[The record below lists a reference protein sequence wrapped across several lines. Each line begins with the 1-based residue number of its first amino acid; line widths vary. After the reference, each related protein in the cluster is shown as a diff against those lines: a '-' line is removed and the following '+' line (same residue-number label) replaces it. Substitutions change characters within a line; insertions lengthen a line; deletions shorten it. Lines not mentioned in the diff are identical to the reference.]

1 MVFFELFSNAPDIIK
16 VNAGAA
22 LFREG
27 EDGTTLYVLTI
38 GTAEVMI
45 GNRVV
50 ETLQPGNI
58 IGEMALVD
66 PAPRAASV
74 IAVTDCEFVEVDD
87 KRFNYLVQQTPFF
100 ALKVMRVLSERLA
113 DNFRAAARHRGRI
126 KISRKE

>member
-58 IGEMALVD
+58 IGEMALVA

-100 ALKVMRVLSERLA
+100 ALKVMRVLSERLRTTSA
-113 DNFRAAARHRGRI
+113 MLPIIEDV
-126 KISRKE
+126 

>member
-38 GTAEVMI
+38 GTAEVVI

-100 ALKVMRVLSERLA
+100 ALKVMRVLSERLRTTSA
-113 DNFRAAARHRGRI
+113 MLPIIEDV
-126 KISRKE
+126 

>member
-58 IGEMALVD
+58 IGEMALVA

-100 ALKVMRVLSERLA
+100 ALKVMRVLSERLRTTSA
-113 DNFRAAARHRGRI
+113 MLPILEDV
-126 KISRKE
+126 

>member
-100 ALKVMRVLSERLA
+100 ALKVMRVLSERLRTTSA
-113 DNFRAAARHRGRI
+113 ILPILEDV
-126 KISRKE
+126 

>member
-50 ETLQPGNI
+50 ETLQRGNI

-100 ALKVMRVLSERLA
+100 ALKVMRVLSERLRTTSA
-113 DNFRAAARHRGRI
+113 MLPIIEDV
-126 KISRKE
+126 

>member
-100 ALKVMRVLSERLA
+100 ALKVMRVLSERLRTTSA
-113 DNFRAAARHRGRI
+113 LLPVIEDV
-126 KISRKE
+126 

>member
-1 MVFFELFSNAPDIIK
+1 MVFFELFSNAPEIIELK
-16 VNAGAA
+16 AGAT

-27 EDGTTLYVLTI
+27 EAGSTLYVLTI
-38 GTAEVMI
+38 GTADVMI

-66 PAPRAASV
+66 PAPRAATV
-74 IAVTDCEFVEVDD
+74 IAVSDCEFVEVDD

-100 ALKVMRVLSERLA
+100 ALKVMRVLSERLRTTSA
-113 DNFRAAARHRGRI
+113 MLSVIEDV
-126 KISRKE
+126 

>member
-100 ALKVMRVLSERLA
+100 ALKVMRVLSERLRTTSA
-113 DNFRAAARHRGRI
+113 MLPIIEDV
-126 KISRKE
+126 

>member
-100 ALKVMRVLSERLA
+100 ALKVMRVLSERLRTTSA
-113 DNFRAAARHRGRI
+113 MLPILEDV
-126 KISRKE
+126 

>member
-1 MVFFELFSNAPDIIK
+1 MVFFELFSYAPDIIK

-100 ALKVMRVLSERLA
+100 ALKVMRVLSERLRTTSA
-113 DNFRAAARHRGRI
+113 MLPILEDV
-126 KISRKE
+126 

>member
-27 EDGTTLYVLTI
+27 EDGATLYVLTI
-38 GTAEVMI
+38 GTAEVVI

-66 PAPRAASV
+66 AAPRAASV

-100 ALKVMRVLSERLA
+100 ALKVMRVLSERLRTTSA
-113 DNFRAAARHRGRI
+113 MLPIIEDV
-126 KISRKE
+126 

>member
-27 EDGTTLYVLTI
+27 EDGATLYVLTI
-38 GTAEVMI
+38 GTAEVVI

-100 ALKVMRVLSERLA
+100 ALKVMRVLSERLRTTSA
-113 DNFRAAARHRGRI
+113 MLPIIEDV
-126 KISRKE
+126 

>member
-66 PAPRAASV
+66 PAPRTASV

-100 ALKVMRVLSERLA
+100 ALKVMRVLSERLRTTSA
-113 DNFRAAARHRGRI
+113 MLPILEDV
-126 KISRKE
+126 

>member
-16 VNAGAA
+16 VSAGAA

-100 ALKVMRVLSERLA
+100 ALKVMRVLSERLRTTSA
-113 DNFRAAARHRGRI
+113 LLPVIEDV
-126 KISRKE
+126 